1 MPSTKKKASN
11 VEALDQISASVERV
25 TSTIRSV
32 LAKYPQNTLSPA
44 LLPFVQRH
52 WDHAVRRSQKG
63 DEVVLVIS
71 TFFSKTTNLRFPVA
85 LLDAQESEITRW
97 ARDQY
102 WSAIRE
108 AKLRAQREARNNK
121 DRAERAVAK
130 ARQDLETA
138 QRQLAV
144 ISALADRPQ
153 PGRASRNTV

>member
-1 MPSTKKKASN
+1 M
-11 VEALDQISASVERV
+11 
-25 TSTIRSV
+25 
-32 LAKYPQNTLSPA
+32 
-44 LLPFVQRH
+44 
-52 WDHAVRRSQKG
+52 
-63 DEVVLVIS
+63 IS

-121 DRAERAVAK
+121 DRAESAVTK
-130 ARQDLETA
+130 ARHDLETA

-144 ISALADRPQ
+144 ISALADKPRS
-153 PGRASRNTV
+153 GRASRNIV

>member
-1 MPSTKKKASN
+1 MSSTRKKTTNA
-11 VEALDQISASVERV
+11 EALDQINTSVQRV
-25 TSTIRSV
+25 TSTIQSV

-44 LLPFVQRH
+44 LVPFVQRH
-52 WDHAVRRSQKG
+52 WAQAIRRSHQD
-63 DEVVLVIS
+63 DEIVLVIS

-108 AKLRAQREARNNK
+108 AKLRARREAHANTEKAR
-121 DRAERAVAK
+121 RAVAK
-130 ARQDLETA
+130 AQHDLETA

-144 ISALADRPQ
+144 VSALADKPRA
-153 PGRASRNTV
+153 GRASQNTV